1 MGSTRTGPRR
11 ERIEWIDAARGVALF
26 SMFVAHTGPSGGP
39 AGVLNLTEHLTAA
52 LFAALIGVSARLEAG
67 RTGLGPALLRSLWR
81 GAVLV
86 ALTLLN
92 AQFGAGVVDILGFLA
107 VVTLLA
113 ALLAGLPWM
122 VRAGLAALL
131 MAVAPLLQSTW
142 GAGRLALSLTQSG
155 LDPALASGIQDLAAG
170 PYYRLPSLLL
180 WALVGSLVLDSLTRG
195 RGGKASRPRALV
207 VCAAGTVVAVVVMVW
222 IRWERGSFL
231 VPYTGE
237 QAEVVFNTALVVAVV
252 AGCAAVVPLL
262 PLGLTR
268 LLAVPGSMTLTLY
281 VAHTAFLGWVA
292 RHPGPWQVS
301 GGYDDSWL
309 VLGTL
314 MLGAVMVAL
323 LWRTGVRRAPW
334 SAGPIEGVIRAAEN
348 LVGGSRR
355 PSSGQ

>member
-26 SMFVAHTGPSGGP
+26 SMFVAHTAPSGGP

-113 ALLAGLPWM
+113 
-122 VRAGLAALL
+122 
-131 MAVAPLLQSTW
+131 PLLQSTW
-142 GAGRLALSLTQSG
+142 GAGRPALSLTQSG

-281 VAHTAFLGWVA
+281 VAQTAFLGWVA

-323 LWRTGVRRAPW
+323 LWRTGTRRAPW

>member
-26 SMFVAHTGPSGGP
+26 SMF
-39 AGVLNLTEHLTAA
+39 
-52 LFAALIGVSARLEAG
+52 AALIGVSARLEAG
-67 RTGLGPALLRSLWR
+67 RTGLGPALPRSLWR

-92 AQFGAGVVDILGFLA
+92 VQFGARVVDILGFLA

-131 MAVAPLLQSTW
+131 LAVAPLLQSTW
-142 GAGRLALSLTQSG
+142 GAGRLALSLTQAG
-155 LDPALASGIQDLAAG
+155 LDPAVASGIQDLAAG

-195 RGGKASRPRALV
+195 RGGKAARPRALV

-237 QAEVVFNTALVVAVV
+237 PAEVVFNTALVVAVV

-268 LLAVPGSMTLTLY
+268 LLAVPGSMTLSLY